1 MRQRLENKVVMITGA
16 ARGIGA
22 ETARRAAA
30 KGARVSLVGL
40 EPERLRALADEL
52 GDRAAWFEADVTDQA
67 SMDGA
72 VAGTVAAFGGIDVVL
87 ANAGV
92 GNSGTVA
99 ISPADVLRAHDR
111 HQRQR
116 RRAHRLAPRC
126 RTSPSA
132 AAT

>member
-1 MRQRLENKVVMITGA
+1 MRQRLDNKVVMITGA

-22 ETARRAAA
+22 ETARRCAA

-92 GNSGTVA
+92 GNAGTVA
-99 ISPADVLRAHDR
+99 ITPTEVL
-111 HQRQR
+111 
-116 RRAHRLAPRC
+116 L
-126 RTSPSA
+126 RTIEINLNGVVRTVKA
-132 AAT
+132 AVEEMIIT